1 MSKSVSYK
9 RQMIEKT
16 YKGNDLQRGERLQIM
31 LEPEELRALD
41 DFRFANRMPSRAA
54 AVREL
59 LRRGLGVGGS
69 VADRGRGSS
78 QSYGVL
84 EPKSPD
90 DSEAE

>member
-1 MSKSVSYK
+1 MA
-9 RQMIEKT
+9 EKT

-31 LEPEELRALD
+31 LEADELRALD

-59 LRRGLGVGGS
+59 LRRGLGVKGKVEDGGE
-69 VADRGRGSS
+69 GSS

-84 EPKSPD
+84 EPNSTAAD
-90 DSEAE
+90 ASSDS